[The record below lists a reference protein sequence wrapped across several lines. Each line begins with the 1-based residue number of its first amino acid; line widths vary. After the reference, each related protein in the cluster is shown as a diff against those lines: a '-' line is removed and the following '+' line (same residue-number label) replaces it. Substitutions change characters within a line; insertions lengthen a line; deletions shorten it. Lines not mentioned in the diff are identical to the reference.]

1 MSVNQEIDRSDKS
14 YGVAV
19 ALCMIFGIVG
29 IHHFYIGN
37 VVHGFID
44 LGLFVVGFSL
54 ILFSGN
60 PEVMF
65 LGAML
70 ILADVIHTFVV
81 TILLLIGKVKDGE
94 GRLVAYP
101 GQR

>member
-14 YGVAV
+14 YGAAV
-19 ALCMIFGIVG
+19 ALCMIFGVVG

-37 VVHGFID
+37 VVHGFVD
-44 LGLFVVGFSL
+44 LGLFIVGFSL
-54 ILFSGN
+54 VLFSGE
-60 PEVMF
+60 PSMIF

-81 TILLLIGKVKDGE
+81 TILLFIGKVKDGE
-94 GRLVAYP
+94 GRLIAYP